1 MWGAAV
7 RRGVC
12 VCRLPGRARR
22 RVPCI
27 FVTFYLLLVGSYTRA
42 RPWDEGREFRVRFD
56 CRRQPGVSRSLVGR
70 ARALRVYDP
79 TIGVP

>member
-27 FVTFYLLLVGSYTRA
+27 FVTFYLLLVGYYTRA
-42 RPWDEGREFRVRFD
+42 RPWDEGREFRVRSTAGGS
-56 CRRQPGVSRSLVGR
+56 RASRSLVGR
-70 ARALRVYDP
+70 ARALHVYDP